1 MKANPPLVALFI
13 FLTTIAVYVA
23 GISPLSSALNRA
35 RASLAADEARLSV
48 MQTEVTMKQGL
59 QDRIREL
66 EKANRANRDALLVP
80 MLNSHAMRGKSFL
93 DAIAVESGLVG
104 MEYTEG
110 TFRALPVPKV
120 QLPER
125 RTARRS
131 VRVHARGDYAA
142 AASFLMRVERDLP
155 TVCLQSLSIA
165 PIQQNATP
173 DMQEI
178 NMAFEWPCEGEV
190 IK

>member
-80 MLNSHAMRGKSFL
+80 MLNSHAMRARSL
-93 DAIAVESGLVG
+93 LCDRAYECGLVDV
-104 MEYTEG
+104 EY
-110 TFRALPVPKV
+110 A
-120 QLPER
+120 
-125 RTARRS
+125 
-131 VRVHARGDYAA
+131 
-142 AASFLMRVERDLP
+142 
-155 TVCLQSLSIA
+155 
-165 PIQQNATP
+165 
-173 DMQEI
+173 
-178 NMAFEWPCEGEV
+178 EGEAAV
-190 IK
+190 GGGG